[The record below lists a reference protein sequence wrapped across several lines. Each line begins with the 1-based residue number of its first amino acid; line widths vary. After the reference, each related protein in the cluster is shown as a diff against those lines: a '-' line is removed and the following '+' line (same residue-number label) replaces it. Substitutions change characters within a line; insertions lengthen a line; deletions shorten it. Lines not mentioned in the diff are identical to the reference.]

1 MKKKDQI
8 LLEKAYQKVF
18 ENTWQP
24 GDLRSA
30 EQRAADFA
38 ARSHV
43 KKDPSERPLGSFN
56 LSNWETVETI
66 IKYYTQER
74 KSPGIDSWEIKT
86 YVKPGNYD
94 KMKEFLKKLGNA
106 ESTRIGRYNG
116 VDFSKLDKKALDEI
130 AQQVQNNIKK
140 VEGQREETRKEK
152 VKTEISLR
160 DSKQQTIT
168 RQKLEAV
175 GFKRLTGD
183 EYKDYDKDGRREISY
198 YYGKTI
204 GSLLGRSREELVV
217 KVNPNGS
224 IGEEGM
230 SVDDYLQFGKGKRF
244 AQSKKSIF

>member
-8 LLEKAYQKVF
+8 LLEEAYQQVF

-43 KKDPSERPLGSFN
+43 KKDPSQRPLGSFKY
-56 LSNWETVETI
+56 SNWETVDTI

-74 KSPGIDSWEIKT
+74 KNPGIDIWEIKT

-94 KMKEFLKKLGNA
+94 KMKEFLKKLANA
-106 ESTRIGRYNG
+106 ESTRIGRRDA
-116 VDFSKLDKKALDEI
+116 VDFSKLDKNALDDI

-140 VEGQREETRKEK
+140 DERQQEETRREK
-152 VKTEISLR
+152 VKTDISLR
-160 DSKQQTIT
+160 DPEQQAIT

-204 GSLLGRSREELVV
+204 GSLLGRSREEVV
-217 KVNPNGS
+217 IKINPNGS

-244 AQSKKSIF
+244 AQSKKSLF